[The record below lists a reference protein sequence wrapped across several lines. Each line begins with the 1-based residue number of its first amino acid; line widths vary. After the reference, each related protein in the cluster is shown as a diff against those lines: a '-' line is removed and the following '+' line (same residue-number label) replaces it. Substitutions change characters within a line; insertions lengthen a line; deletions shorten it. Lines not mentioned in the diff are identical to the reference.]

1 MPAASW
7 LSRPLSALVIHQP
20 AVCIM
25 PDTPI
30 QCL

>member
-7 LSRPLSALVIHQP
+7 LSRPLSALVIQL